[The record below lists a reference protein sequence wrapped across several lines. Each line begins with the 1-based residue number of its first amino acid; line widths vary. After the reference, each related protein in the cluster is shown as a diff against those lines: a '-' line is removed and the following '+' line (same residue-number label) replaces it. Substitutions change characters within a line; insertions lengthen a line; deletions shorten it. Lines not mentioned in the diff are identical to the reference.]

1 VAALPKRTDVRRI
14 LLIGSGPIII
24 GQAAE
29 FDYSGT
35 QACRALREEGY
46 EVLLVNSNPATIMTD
61 TETADIVYLEPLTPE
76 SLEKVIAKERP
87 QGLLPTLGGQ
97 TGLNLA
103 VILSERGILTKFNVE
118 LLGTPLQ
125 SIRNAED
132 RDLFRRLMLDI
143 RQPVPRSRS
152 CNTVDEA
159 VDFARA
165 AGFPLIIRPAYTLG
179 GTGGG
184 IAASLEELVLIT
196 ERGLHW
202 SLSHQVLVEEYL
214 QGWGEV
220 EYEVMRDADDNCITV
235 CNMENFDPMG
245 VHTGD
250 SIVTAPSQ
258 SLTDYAYQMLR
269 SASLEIIR
277 ALKIE
282 GGCNVQFA
290 LSPDQRRYF
299 VIEVN
304 PRVSRSSALASKATG
319 YPIARVAAKIAV
331 GLRLWEIPN
340 PVTGKTFASFEPAL
354 DYVVTKIPRFPFDKF
369 VRANRRLGSQMKATG
384 EVMAIGRSFEE
395 SLLKAVRSL
404 ELDLC
409 GLRHPDMAP
418 LTDEGV
424 SAKIREPN
432 DLRLFAVAEA
442 LRRGVAPDTIH
453 EWSAIPLFFIEGLRR
468 ITQMEKRI
476 SAEPISAEWLLK
488 AKQLG
493 MSDEEIAHLSGKT
506 EAEVRRFRVSS
517 GICPVYKCVDTCSAE
532 FEAETPYFYSTYD
545 REDERAPEPGRSA
558 VVISSGP
565 IRIGQGIEFD
575 YCCVHAV
582 KALREHGIESVMVN
596 NNPETVSTDFDTSD
610 RLYFEPLTMED
621 IGNVIDRERPRG
633 VFVQFGGQT
642 PLNLA
647 QRLAGE
653 VPILGT
659 SYESIDIA
667 EDRSKMAALLMELGI
682 PFPPGKG
689 VYSREEAIDIA
700 RRIGF
705 PVLGRPSY
713 VLGGRSMEILYS
725 EGELND
731 LLDRAQGLV
740 APGKPL
746 LIDKYV
752 PGVELEVDALSDGE
766 EVFIPG
772 MMKHLERAGIH
783 SGDSIAVY
791 PPIGVSGVTR
801 RRLAEYTEA
810 VARALKV
817 KGFLNIQFV
826 EHNDILYVLEA
837 NPRAS
842 RTVPFIS
849 KATGLPLVR
858 WAVEISLG
866 KSLTELDIRPGVYP
880 ESPFVSVKAP
890 VFSFSKLEQVD
901 ASLGP
906 EMKST
911 GEIMGIGYSFAE
923 ALYKVFLSLYRG
935 DIHPRDGGC
944 LLTVAD
950 RDKPEALDIGR
961 ILDHLG
967 FPVYSTMGTA
977 NFLRA
982 HGIPAIPVR
991 KIHEGE
997 PNLLS
1002 VVHGKKV
1009 NLLIN
1014 TVSPS
1019 RVAETDGLRIRRACV
1034 EMQIP
1039 IFTSLETARMFLSEF
1054 VRRRLQGLDWEP
1066 ISLNEVVAAGRD
1078 EGIRARV
1085 YH

>member
-1 VAALPKRTDVRRI
+1 LPKRTDIRRI

-29 FDYSGT
+29 FDYSGS

-46 EVLLVNSNPATIMTD
+46 EVLLVNNNPATIMTD
-61 TETADIVYLEPLTPE
+61 TETADIIYIEPLTPE
-76 SLEKVIAKERP
+76 SLEKIIARERP

-103 VILSERGILTKFNVE
+103 VLLAERGILEKYNVS

-125 SIRNAED
+125 SIQYAED
-132 RDLFRRLMLDI
+132 RELFRQLMLDI
-143 RQPVPRSRS
+143 KQPVPRSRS

-165 AGFPLIIRPAYTLG
+165 AGFPVIIRPAYTLG

-184 IAASLEELVLIT
+184 IARSVEELVLIA
-196 ERGLHW
+196 ERGLQW
-202 SLSHQVLVEEYL
+202 SLTHQILVEEYL
-214 QGWGEV
+214 SGWGEV
-220 EYEVMRDADDNCITV
+220 EYEVIRDADDNCVTV

-250 SIVTAPSQ
+250 SIVIAPSQ
-258 SLTDYAYQMLR
+258 SLTDRAYQMLR
-269 SASLEIIR
+269 TASIEIIR

-282 GGCNVQFA
+282 GGCNIQFA

-340 PVTGKTFASFEPAL
+340 PITGKTFASFEPAL

-404 ELDLC
+404 ELDLY
-409 GLRHPDMAP
+409 GLRHPEIVK
-418 LTDEGV
+418 LTDEQIE
-424 SAKIREPN
+424 AKIREPN

-442 LRRGVAPDTIH
+442 LRRGISPELIH
-453 EWSAIPLFFIEGLRR
+453 QWSGISLFFIEGLRR
-468 ITQMEKRI
+468 ITEVEKTL
-476 SAEPISAEWLLK
+476 SSEPLSPENLRQ
-488 AKQLG
+488 AKRLG
-493 MSDEEIAHLSGKT
+493 FSDLEIGALSGKT
-506 EAEVRRFRVSS
+506 EGEVRSLRLQA
-517 GICPVYKCVDTCSAE
+517 GIRPVYKCVDTCSAE
-532 FEAETPYFYSTYD
+532 FEAETPYYYSTYD
-545 REDERAPEPGRSA
+545 REDERTPEPGKSA
-558 VVISSGP
+558 IVISSGP

-582 KALREHGIESVMVN
+582 KALKDCGIEAVMIN
-596 NNPETVSTDFDTSD
+596 NNPETVSTDFDISD
-610 RLYFEPLTMED
+610 RLYFEPLTLED
-621 IGNVIDRERPRG
+621 IGNVIDRERPIG
-633 VFVQFGGQT
+633 LLVQFGGQT
-642 PLNLA
+642 PLNLVHGLSKVA
-647 QRLAGE
+647 P
-653 VPILGT
+653 VLGT
-659 SYESIDIA
+659 SAESIDIA
-667 EDRSKMAALLMELGI
+667 EDRSKMAELLYGHGI
-682 PFPPGKG
+682 PCPPGG
-689 VYSREEAIDIA
+689 SVYSREEAIEIA
-700 RRIGF
+700 RKIGY
-705 PVLGRPSY
+705 PVLARPSY
-713 VLGGRSMEILYS
+713 VLGGRAMEILYS
-725 EGELND
+725 EDELND
-731 LLDRAQGLV
+731 LLDRALGLV
-740 APGKPL
+740 VPGRPL
-746 LIDKYV
+746 LIDRYL
-752 PGVELEVDALSDGE
+752 PGTELEVDALSDGE
-766 EVFIPG
+766 DVFIPG
-772 MMKHLERAGIH
+772 IMKHLERAGIH

-791 PPIGVSGVTR
+791 PPIGVSAATR
-801 RRLAEYTEA
+801 RKVVAFTEA
-810 VARALKV
+810 IARALKV

-826 EHNDILYVLEA
+826 EHEGTLYVLEV

-849 KATGLPLVR
+849 KATGLPLVG
-858 WAVEISLG
+858 WAVAISLG
-866 KSLTELDIRPGVYP
+866 KTLADLEVRPGIYP

-950 RDKPEALDIGR
+950 RDKPEALDIAR
-961 ILDHLG
+961 ILDNLG
-967 FPVYSTMGTA
+967 FPIYSTTGTA

-1002 VVHGKKV
+1002 IVHSRKI
-1009 NLLIN
+1009 NLLVN

-1066 ISLNEVVAAGRD
+1066 ISLNEVVAAGRH
-1078 EGIRARV
+1078 EGIRSRV
-1085 YH
+1085 YR